1 VANVDRNARLRYA
14 LSYREKA
21 RSLSERVPP
30 PSHAERAQLLIDSL
44 LDELRR
50 EIAALG
56 EELLAA
62 LAEQSVLYQRA
73 TAGRI
78 TASKANER
86 NRELTVTIGRLRD
99 AIAERHALL
108 SAKGPAELGGFID
121 LPIEEY
127 AAIITAPGSTET
139 KKGTGILSALIED
152 KPTIAGIQ
160 LKPTR
165 LGLVVWAACIVAAV
179 LAASWHLGLLHWGG
193 TAMLDVAAG
202 KSSTDPVV
210 ITIRNNGRV
219 PMEVYVP
226 LPEGGVWRTEGEAG
240 NRVYGLR
247 AWAREDGG
255 REYRVLPA
263 SLDCWVRQT
272 RFDENPA
279 LVVAAGLTAQILF
292 DSAKLKTLGSA
303 VQSLRIAIVRS
314 NGSVVVQ
321 RSVDLR

>member
-1 VANVDRNARLRYA
+1 V
-14 LSYREKA
+14 
-21 RSLSERVPP
+21 
-30 PSHAERAQLLIDSL
+30 
-44 LDELRR
+44 LDELKR

-56 EELLAA
+56 EELLTA
-62 LAEQSVLYQRA
+62 LAEQSALSQRA
-73 TAGRI
+73 AAGRI
-78 TASKANER
+78 AASKANER
-86 NRELTVTIGRLRD
+86 NRELIVTIGRLRD

-108 SAKGPAELGGFID
+108 SAKGLAELGGFID

-127 AAIITAPGSTET
+127 AAMITPPGSTKT
-139 KKGTGILSALIED
+139 RKGTGILSALIED

-165 LGLVVWAACIVAAV
+165 LGLIVWAACIVAAM
-179 LAASWHLGLLHWGG
+179 LASSWYLGLLHSSG

-202 KSSTDPVV
+202 KSSTDPVR

-255 REYRVLPA
+255 KEYRILPA

-272 RFDENPA
+272 RFAENPP
-279 LVVAAGLTAQILF
+279 LVVAPGLAAQVLF
-292 DSAKLKTLGSA
+292 DPAKLKTPGSA
-303 VQSLRIAIVRS
+303 AQSLRIAIVRS

-321 RSVDLR
+321 RNVDLR

>member
-1 VANVDRNARLRYA
+1 MANVDRNARLRYA
-14 LSYREKA
+14 FSYREKA
-21 RSLSERVPP
+21 RSLSERAPP
-30 PSHAERAQLLIDSL
+30 PSHAQRAQLLIDSL

-50 EIAALG
+50 EAAALG

-86 NRELTVTIGRLRD
+86 NRELIVTIRRLRD
-99 AIAERHALL
+99 AIAERNALL
-108 SAKGPAELGGFID
+108 SAKSPVELGGFID

-127 AAIITAPGSTET
+127 AAIITHPESTET
-139 KKGTGILSALIED
+139 RKGTGILSALIED

-179 LAASWHLGLLHWGG
+179 LATSWCLGLLHWGG
-193 TAMLDVAAG
+193 TAMLEVTAG
-202 KSSTDPVV
+202 KSSTDPVL
-210 ITIRNNGRV
+210 ITIRNNGSV

-226 LPEGGVWRTEGEAG
+226 LPEGGVWQTEREARS
-240 NRVYGLR
+240 RVYGLR

-255 REYRVLPA
+255 KEYRVLPA

-272 RFDENPA
+272 RFDENPP
-279 LVVAAGLTAQILF
+279 LVVAPGLTAQVLF
-292 DSAKLKTLGSA
+292 DPAKLKTLGSA
-303 VQSLRIAIVRS
+303 AQSLRIAIVRS
-314 NGSVVVQ
+314 NGSVVIQ
-321 RSVDLR
+321 RNVDLR